1 MHPWEALEN
10 GQYGITITDNCASG
24 AGVSLSLP
32 DTQQLPDGANGT
44 IIIKKPDG
52 PRSQIQFVK
61 AVLWYAARLVGSG
74 SPINVTTYLYD
85 PHVTVTEGVS
95 NAPPGSENLVAE
107 QQLAPDTAYYYVG
120 IYCGNLTMPRS
131 MEPCIVANRVPMLIR
146 GMEVTLRE
154 DIPPTVLKPTGSLLE
169 DGRRVALVR

>member
-1 MHPWEALEN
+1 M
-10 GQYGITITDNCASG
+10 
-24 AGVSLSLP
+24 
-32 DTQQLPDGANGT
+32 
-44 IIIKKPDG
+44 
-52 PRSQIQFVK
+52 
-61 AVLWYAARLVGSG
+61 LWYAARLVGSG

-146 GMEVTLRE
+146 GMEVT
-154 DIPPTVLKPTGSLLE
+154 S
-169 DGRRVALVR
+169 GRTSRRRF